1 MLTQISIRN
10 FTIVD
15 RLDLNF
21 ASGMTVLTG
30 ETGAG
35 KSILLDALLLALGG
49 RADSGTIRT
58 GASRAEIS
66 AEFDIQAQPDIQQWL
81 IVNELDEDNDC
92 IIRRT
97 VSDDGRSKGFI
108 NGRPVP
114 MQSLRELGDLLIDI
128 HGQHAHQS
136 LLKRHLQRQALDD
149 YAGHQELVK
158 NVNTAYQQW
167 KALREQQA
175 ALAQSKEE
183 REARIELLTYQTEEL
198 SALDL
203 KANELDTLEEEH
215 NRLANLNVIQETG
228 ARGIYRLLD
237 DEDASIYGQ
246 LSAVTTEL
254 QHLLQFDPH
263 LEGITRMLEE
273 AGIQIQEAADE
284 LRHYL
289 DSLSLDPEHLSAL
302 DERMG
307 IIHDLSR
314 KHRVDAHV
322 LPELLLNLSAELE
335 TLRNASE
342 QSNNLDDE
350 IAKLEA
356 HYFKLANEL
365 SSKRAKSAEV
375 LSALVTDN
383 MQQLG
388 MQQGQFQIAI
398 ESLEEI
404 SANGLE
410 RIEFLVATNPGQPF
424 KPLSKVASGGELSRI
439 SLAIQVITSGTGRIP
454 TLIFDEVDVGI
465 GGGIAE
471 IVGHLLRNLSRERQ
485 VLCVTHQPQV
495 ASLAHQHYL
504 VSKQS
509 TNDST
514 QTSVIPLT
522 GAKRTDEIARMLGG
536 VEITKQTLSHA
547 KEMIQR
553 GQVESQ
559 PN

>member
-58 GASRAEIS
+58 GSTRAEIS
-66 AEFDIQAQPDIQQWL
+66 AAFDIQAEPAIQQWL
-81 IVNELDEDNDC
+81 IDNELDEDNDC

-114 MQSLRELGDLLIDI
+114 MQSLRELGDLLLDI

-149 YAGHQELVK
+149 YAGHQDLVK
-158 NVNTAYQQW
+158 QVNSVYQQW
-167 KALREQQA
+167 KSLREQQA

-183 REARIELLTYQTEEL
+183 REARIELLSYQTEEL
-198 SALDL
+198 IDLDL

-215 NRLANLNVIQETG
+215 NRLANLNVIQEAG
-228 ARGIYRLLD
+228 ARSLYQLTE
-237 DEDASIYGQ
+237 DEDTSLDRQ
-246 LSAVTTEL
+246 LTAVCHEL
-254 QHLLQFDPH
+254 QHLLQFDH
-263 LEGITRMLEE
+263 SLENITQMLSEASIQVQE
-273 AGIQIQEAADE
+273 AGNE
-284 LRHYL
+284 LQHYL
-289 DSLSLDPEHLSAL
+289 DSLSHDPEQLNTL
-302 DERMG
+302 DERLG
-307 IIHDLSR
+307 VIHDLSR
-314 KHRVDAHV
+314 KHRVDPHV
-322 LPELLLNLSAELE
+322 LPELLQNLSAELD

-342 QSNNLDDE
+342 QSDNLDE
-350 IAKLEA
+350 QIAKVEA
-356 HYFKLANEL
+356 HYLELANEL
-365 SSKRAKSAEV
+365 SSKRIKAAGV

-388 MQQGQFQIAI
+388 MQQGQFQVAI
-398 ESLEEI
+398 EAQEEL

-410 RIEFLVATNPGQPF
+410 RVEFLVATNPGQPF
-424 KPLSKVASGGELSRI
+424 KPLNKVASGGELSRI

-495 ASLAHQHYL
+495 ASLAHQHYF

-509 TNDST
+509 TRNST
-514 QTSVIPLT
+514 QTTVTPLT

-547 KEMIQR
+547 KEMIER
-553 GQVESQ
+553 GQMEAQ
-559 PN
+559 LN

>member
-21 ASGMTVLTG
+21 KSGMTVLTG

-58 GASRAEIS
+58 GATRAEIS
-66 AEFDIQAQPDIQQWL
+66 AEFDIQSQPDIKQWL
-81 IVNELDEDNDC
+81 INNELDEDNDC
-92 IIRRT
+92 LIRRT
-97 VSDDGRSKGFI
+97 VSDDGRSKGYI

-158 NVNTAYQQW
+158 NVSNAYQQW
-167 KALREQQA
+167 RTLREQQA

-183 REARIELLTYQTEEL
+183 REARIELLRYQTEEL
-198 SALDL
+198 ADLDL
-203 KANELDTLEEEH
+203 KANELDSLEEEH

-228 ARGIYRLLD
+228 ARSLYQLTE
-237 DEDASIYGQ
+237 DEETSLYGQ
-246 LSAVTTEL
+246 LNSVIHDL
-254 QHLLQFDPH
+254 QHLLQFDH
-263 LEGITRMLEE
+263 NLENITRMLDE
-273 AGIQIQEAADE
+273 AGIQIQEAANE

-289 DSLSLDPEHLSAL
+289 DSLSLDPEQLNAL

-307 IIHDLSR
+307 LIHDLSR
-314 KHRVDAHV
+314 KHRVDPHA
-322 LPELLLNLSAELE
+322 LPELLNTLSAELE
-335 TLRNASE
+335 TLTNASE
-342 QSNNLDDE
+342 QSNNLE
-350 IAKLEA
+350 EQIARIEA
-356 HYFKLANEL
+356 HYLELANEL
-365 SSKRAKSAEV
+365 SKKRSKAAKV

-388 MQQGQFQIAI
+388 MQQGQFNIAI
-398 ESLEEI
+398 EPLEEL

-410 RIEFLVATNPGQPF
+410 RVEFMVATNPGQPF
-424 KPLSKVASGGELSRI
+424 KPLNKVASGGELSRI

-495 ASLAHQHYL
+495 ASLAHQHYF

-509 TNDST
+509 THDST
-514 QTSVIPLT
+514 QTTVTPLS
-522 GAKRTDEIARMLGG
+522 GNKRTSEIARMLGG
-536 VEITKQTLSHA
+536 VEITKQTMSHA
-547 KEMIQR
+547 KEMIER
-553 GQVESQ
+553 GQLESQ
-559 PN
+559 LN